1 MIKVGDKVLLKQ
13 GTCLMG
19 VPAYFDD
26 IFKVEFIIDKRVK
39 IVSDDRI
46 VWCFTDNLIPL
57 ENQVLT
63 LKREKTVILDN
74 GMGASVVIKTNDNK
88 VINVTLLTKVDGPE
102 SPGKDYNFGKI
113 ESLNNFLS
121 SLGFKNTFQFEEEE
135 TVAEIMKEME
145 MKAKPFVVGKEN
157 YIIVVNHG
165 IKKISRGS
173 FGKVAVIGALY
184 FDYDVAIDIAERLE
198 AAYDREGW
206 KNGNNN

>member
-26 IFKVEFIIDKRVK
+26 IFKVDFIMDKRVK
-39 IVSDDRI
+39 IVSDNRI
-46 VWCFTDNLIPL
+46 VWCSTDNLIPL

-74 GMGASVVIKTNDNK
+74 GIGASVVIKTNDNK

-102 SPGKDYNFGKI
+102 SLGKDYNFGKI

-121 SLGFKNTFQFEEEE
+121 SLGFKNTFQFEKEE
-135 TVAEIMKEME
+135 TVAEIMEE
-145 MKAKPFVVGKEN
+145 MKRKTKSYVLREANWYIVIDFEKNKVVRAAKRFTDYIGVMYFEKE
-157 YIIVVNHG
+157 
-165 IKKISRGS
+165 
-173 FGKVAVIGALY
+173 A
-184 FDYDVAIDIAERLE
+184 AEEFAKRLQ

-206 KNGNNN
+206 E

>member
-26 IFKVEFIIDKRVK
+26 IFKVDFIMDKRVK
-39 IVSDDRI
+39 IVSDNRI

-88 VINVTLLTKVDGPE
+88 VIEVTLLTKVDGPE
-102 SPGKDYNFGKI
+102 SLGKNYSFGKI
-113 ESLNNFLS
+113 ESLNSFLS
-121 SLGFKNTFQFEEEE
+121 SLGFKNTFQFEKEE
-135 TVAEIMKEME
+135 TVAEIMEE
-145 MKAKPFVVGKEN
+145 MKREDKCFVFGENNWFVVIDYN
-157 YIIVVNHG
+157 
-165 IKKISRGS
+165 KKAVYTNVRYFTDSIGLMY
-173 FGKVAVIGALY
+173 FEMKVANNY
-184 FDYDVAIDIAERLE
+184 AERLQ

-206 KNGNNN
+206 K